1 MNKPKYIFV
10 TGGVT
15 SSLGKG
21 IVSASLARLLQAQGL
36 NVSIQKLDP
45 YINVDAGTVK
55 IEVPNEYAKV
65 CEDFIE
71 LEVVLS
77 LRATITSGLFE
88 GVKTTIE
95 YPHTFSQEEIDNALC
110 LD

>member
-1 MNKPKYIFV
+1 MNYIQV
-10 TGGVT
+10 
-15 SSLGKG
+15 KG
-21 IVSASLARLLQAQGL
+21 LSKSYSDIEALKNLS
-36 NVSIQKLDP
+36 
-45 YINVDAGTVK
+45 INVDAGTVK